1 MPQTVETRFWN
12 KIDRG
17 GEEACWPWRA
27 TKTGGYGRLQVDRV
41 SVLAHRLSWVLH
53 FGAVPEGQ
61 HVLHRCDNPGCVNPR
76 HLFIGTH
83 AENMKDKAGKAR
95 APGGAAHGLHIA
107 TGYAA
112 KRQATLTAIEAN
124 QGLAV
129 APTPGAPAAQAS
141 SDNHLIELWLHGR
154 SAGTQ
159 LAYRADIRAFLDF
172 AGKPLAAVTIGD
184 VQRFG
189 DSLAQLAPASQ
200 ARKLSAVKSVL
211 SFAQRIGYLPFNVG
225 APVRLPPIKG
235 TLAERIVGEADLQRL
250 LALETDSRNAALLRL
265 IYGAGLR
272 ISEAAGLRWRDL
284 QPRDDAGQVTIFGK
298 GGKTRVVLLPKGVWR
313 VLAQL
318 RGEATAD
325 DPVFLSQKGGALDP
339 SAVHRVVKAA
349 AARAGLPAE
358 LSAHWLRHAHA
369 SHALDRG
376 APIHLVQATLG
387 HASVATTGRYL
398 HARPA
403 DSSARYLAV

>member
-1 MPQTVETRFWN
+1 MGDQGASMVVV
-12 KIDRG
+12 G
-17 GEEACWPWRA
+17 GGIP
-27 TKTGGYGRLQVDRV
+27 
-41 SVLAHRLSWVLH
+41 
-53 FGAVPEGQ
+53 P
-61 HVLHRCDNPGCVNPR
+61 
-76 HLFIGTH
+76 
-83 AENMKDKAGKAR
+83 
-95 APGGAAHGLHIA
+95 
-107 TGYAA
+107 
-112 KRQATLTAIEAN
+112 
-124 QGLAV
+124 
-129 APTPGAPAAQAS
+129 AQAHT
-141 SDNHLIELWLHGR
+141 DEKLVELWLHGR

-159 LAYRADIRAFLDF
+159 RAYRADVLAFLDF

-235 TLAERIVGEADLQRL
+235 ILAERIVGEADLQRL

-272 ISEAAGLRWRDL
+272 ISEAGGLRWRDL
-284 QPRDDAGQVTIFGK
+284 QPRADAGQVTVFGK
-298 GGKTRVVLLPKGVWR
+298 GGKTRVVLLPKGIWR
-313 VLAQL
+313 VLVQL
-318 RGEATAD
+318 RGEAAAD

-376 APIHLVQATLG
+376 APIHLVQTTLG

-398 HARPA
+398 HARPT